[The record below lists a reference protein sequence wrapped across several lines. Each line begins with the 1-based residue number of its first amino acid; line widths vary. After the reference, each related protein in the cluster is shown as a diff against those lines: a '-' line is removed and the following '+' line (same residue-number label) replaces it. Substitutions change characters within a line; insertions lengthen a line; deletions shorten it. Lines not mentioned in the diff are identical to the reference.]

1 MNYLKY
7 KINLSSGLIWNFQL
21 FSVINQ
27 FFFLNITVGKSDL
40 KCREINEILQKIY
53 YFHIWEGGCLSQELF
68 LLEERLYLKCPCVE
82 ISVIKK
88 LIWKGLS
95 QLTQRSN
102 VLP

>member
-27 FFFLNITVGKSDL
+27 FFLLNITVGKSDL

-53 YFHIWEGGCLSQELF
+53 YFHIWEGGFKSRVISLGRKALS
-68 LLEERLYLKCPCVE
+68 
-82 ISVIKK
+82 
-88 LIWKGLS
+88 
-95 QLTQRSN
+95 
-102 VLP
+102 LP

>member
-27 FFFLNITVGKSDL
+27 FFFKNITVGKSDL

-53 YFHIWEGGCLSQELF
+53 YFHIWEGGGGVQIKSYLSW
-68 LLEERLYLKCPCVE
+68 
-82 ISVIKK
+82 KK
-88 LIWKGLS
+88 GF
-95 QLTQRSN
+95 TFN
-102 VLP
+102 AHV

>member
-53 YFHIWEGGCLSQELF
+53 YFHIWEGGVFKS
-68 LLEERLYLKCPCVE
+68 RV
-82 ISVIKK
+82 ISLGRKA
-88 LIWKGLS
+88 
-95 QLTQRSN
+95 
-102 VLP
+102 LP